1 MGFAGYMIYTTS
13 KMIQLARLMLRKVV
27 SSIPELDWT
36 VTGRRRE
43 PAARARLAVIV

>member
-1 MGFAGYMIYTTS
+1 VGVVGYMIYTTS
-13 KMIQLARLMLRKVV
+13 KMIQLARLMLRKVI
-27 SSIPELDWT
+27 SAIPELDWT